1 MCIIIIKQKRNRV
14 SNQVLKNSARKNPH
28 GLGVVW
34 LDTFKLSYH
43 KSEDYNILKTD
54 RPFIAHFRYATIGKV
69 CRENTHPFVCGRNKN
84 ELLMMNGTIRAFGN
98 KNMTDTQDLAI
109 KLGKIDRHQW
119 KHKLAEYNEVRFT
132 TINTRNRTFQI
143 YNKHLWTHKDK
154 IWYSKDNVFTTY
166 KTPSYVSRFSG
177 NVGIGTSEPSEFVFE
192 DEFDWKSES
201 QVCVQCT
208 HDLIYDEYEVSNSKY
223 YCQSCDSHFTED
235 EVMNFTEFDTTPKY
249 EGNKELVAV
258 YGTLKKGFGNYLR
271 YLQDQ
276 EFVGSGTTQD
286 RYPLIVKGLPYL
298 INEKG
303 KGYKVEVDVF
313 NVDMPTLQSLDALE
327 GHPTWYRRK
336 EINIEVNGSVKK
348 CWIYFNISH
357 HAKGERYHKSYEQ
370 NVPRFR
376 F

>member
-1 MCIIIIKQKRNRV
+1 MCIIIIKQKRNKV
-14 SNQVLKNSARKNPH
+14 SQQVLKNSARKNPH
-28 GLGVVW
+28 GLGIVW
-34 LDTFKLSYH
+34 LDTFKVSYH
-43 KSEDYNILKTD
+43 ESKDFQILNTT

-69 CRENTHPFVCGRNKN
+69 CAENTHPFVCGRNKN
-84 ELLMMNGTIRAFGN
+84 ELLMMNGTISELGN
-98 KNMTDTQDLAI
+98 KTMTDTQDLAI

-119 KHKLAEYNEVRFT
+119 KQRLAQYSLVRFT

-154 IWYSKDNVFTTY
+154 VWYSKDNVFTTY
-166 KTPSYVSRFSG
+166 KTPSFISRWSG
-177 NVGIGTSEPSEFVFE
+177 TAPTQTYEPVETEIYFE
-192 DEFDWKSES
+192 DEFDWQNES
-201 QVCVQCT
+201 NVCIQCA
-208 HDLIYDEYEVSNSKY
+208 HDLMYDESELSDNKY
-223 YCQSCDSHFTED
+223 YCASCDKSFSQN
-235 EVMNFTEFDTTPKY
+235 EVMDFSEFDTTPKY

-303 KGYKVEVDVF
+303 KGYNVEVDVF

-327 GHPTWYRRK
+327 GHPHWYRRK
-336 EINIEVNGSVKK
+336 EINILVNGSARK

-357 HAKGERYHKSYEQ
+357 KSKGEKYHKSYQ
-370 NVPRFR
+370 Y
-376 F
+376 